1 MSNPVAMAIAAHPD
15 DIEFMMAGT
24 LLLLKQAGMDIHMW
38 NLAKGQGGTAVYSY
52 DEITRLRWEE
62 ALDSAR
68 IAGATLHPPITEDLD
83 ILYVPDQLARVAAV
97 IRLVQPTILLIPSP
111 QDYME
116 DHANTARLAVTGAFV
131 RDILNFRTEPA
142 VPQWGGECVLYHAL
156 PYGLRDGLRR
166 RIHAGQYVDIAGV
179 IATKQRMLEQHRSQK
194 DWLDTSQ
201 GTGAYAA
208 VMVDMAREVGAMSG
222 HFALA
227 EGWRRHSHLG
237 FSSRDADPLHD
248 MLGDACWVDPDYE
261 AGLE

>member
-1 MSNPVAMAIAAHPD
+1 MGTPVAMAIAAHPD

-38 NLAKGQGGTAVYSY
+38 NLAKGQGGSAVHPYE
-52 DEITRLRWEE
+52 EIIRLRWEE
-62 ALDSAR
+62 AQDSAR

-83 ILYVPDQLARVAAV
+83 ILYVPAQLARVAAV
-97 IRLVQPTILLIPSP
+97 IRQVQPSILLIPSP

-131 RDILNFRTEPA
+131 RGILNFRTDPP

-166 RIHAGQYVDIAGV
+166 RIHAGQYVDISSV

-201 GTGAYAA
+201 GNGAYAA
-208 VMVDMAREVGAMSG
+208 VMVNMSREVGTRSG
-222 HFALA
+222 HFELA

-237 FSSRDADPLHD
+237 FSVEDADPLRE
-248 MLGDACWVDPDYE
+248 MLGEACWVDPSYE